1 MKICLQCAD
10 NIETFLFPLRPS
22 ARSPRDYC
30 PSEHSCAKL
39 AICTHNAERLE
50 VTKKLCEEKGAEVL
64 AYACDV
70 ADYDELVKFSKL
82 IIE

>member
-1 MKICLQCAD
+1 MGKLDGKVCVITGCGSGLGKQFA
-10 NIETFLFPLRPS
+10 IRF
-22 ARSPRDYC
+22 A
-30 PSEHSCAKL
+30 SEGAKL